1 MKLGAVSFKKNSKP
15 SKRKKQQELYNFQ
28 IMLEGKVYTTEQEK
42 KFVCMFGR
50 VFLTRPQ
57 IQGIKW
63 IIIGSYLSLERAV
76 NI

>member
-1 MKLGAVSFKKNSKP
+1 
-15 SKRKKQQELYNFQ
+15 
-28 IMLEGKVYTTEQEK
+28 MLEGKVYTTRTETNL
-42 KFVCMFGR
+42 FVCLGFFFAR
-50 VFLTRPQ
+50 RQ

>member
-1 MKLGAVSFKKNSKP
+1 
-15 SKRKKQQELYNFQ
+15 
-28 IMLEGKVYTTEQEK
+28 MLEGKVYTTEQEK